1 MKKRL
6 LDWIICP
13 QCGERPRLQ
22 VFAEEKVGLP
32 SPVQAPACSIY
43 CARHDVADPGMIVPP
58 PDCNACYREEILEGA
73 LSCVCGLI
81 FPILDGI
88 PRLICNAAEEYPE
101 FFSRHRLAG
110 ARHVSTVPAAQPD
123 QPNIDP
129 RSEKSFRLQ
138 WAAYR
143 DGDNTWFK
151 DDTGLRK
158 QEFLD
163 NFRITA
169 EELKGR
175 ALLDAGC
182 GNGELTRS
190 VAEYGPE
197 IVAMDFSRSV
207 EGARRRLFEKGSQ
220 VSHRVHYLQGNVLEL
235 PLRPQ
240 SFDFVHSSGVLHHT
254 PSTYRAFRSVSRE
267 PKPGG
272 RLYIQLYRRRPAW
285 IHAVNVTLR
294 AATTRMPLG
303 LLYGLCYAATPV
315 HSALS
320 RLMHSLRGEKA
331 PPRATARERAVQ
343 MFDNYSP
350 RYQYRHTVP
359 EIMELFRSEGYVDM
373 EDVTLDNEARHM
385 LAVLGRR
392 PAAGPAPA
400 EALHP
405 AGAETARQAAT
416 L

>member
-32 SPVQAPACSIY
+32 SPVQAPACSAY
-43 CARHDVADPGMIVPP
+43 CARHDVAGSRDDRAAARLQRLLPRGGPGGCPLLRLRVDLPHPRRHPAPDLQRRGGVPGILLAPP
-58 PDCNACYREEILEGA
+58 PGR
-73 LSCVCGLI
+73 
-81 FPILDGI
+81 
-88 PRLICNAAEEYPE
+88 RAAR
-101 FFSRHRLAG
+101 FNRTSR
-110 ARHVSTVPAAQPD
+110 AAQSSH
-123 QPNIDP
+123 DP

-138 WAAYR
+138 WATYHE
-143 DGDNTWFK
+143 GDNTWFK
-151 DDTGLRK
+151 DDAGLRK

-175 ALLDAGC
+175 TLLDAGC

-190 VAEYGPE
+190 VSEYGPE

-254 PSTYRAFRSVSRE
+254 PA
-267 PKPGG
+267 PIAP
-272 RLYIQLYRRRPAW
+272 
-285 IHAVNVTLR
+285 
-294 AATTRMPLG
+294 
-303 LLYGLCYAATPV
+303 
-315 HSALS
+315 SA
-320 RLMHSLRGEKA
+320 R
-331 PPRATARERAVQ
+331 
-343 MFDNYSP
+343 
-350 RYQYRHTVP
+350 
-359 EIMELFRSEGYVDM
+359 
-373 EDVTLDNEARHM
+373 
-385 LAVLGRR
+385 
-392 PAAGPAPA
+392 
-400 EALHP
+400 
-405 AGAETARQAAT
+405 
-416 L
+416 

>member
-1 MKKRL
+1 L
-6 LDWIICP
+6 
-13 QCGERPRLQ
+13 
-22 VFAEEKVGLP
+22 
-32 SPVQAPACSIY
+32 IY
-43 CARHDVADPGMIVPP
+43 
-58 PDCNACYREEILEGA
+58 
-73 LSCVCGLI
+73 
-81 FPILDGI
+81 PILGGI
-88 PRLICNAAEEYPE
+88 PRMICNAAEEYPE

-110 ARHVSTVPAAQPD
+110 ARHIPQP
-123 QPNIDP
+123 QPNLDP

-138 WAAYR
+138 WATYR
-143 DGDNTWFK
+143 EGDNTWFK
-151 DDTGLRK
+151 DDAGLRK

-169 EELKGR
+169 EELKGKT
-175 ALLDAGC
+175 LLDAGC

-190 VAEYGPE
+190 ISEYGPE
-197 IVAMDFSRSV
+197 VVAMDFSRSV

-272 RLYIQLYRRRPAW
+272 KLYIQLYRRRPAW

-315 HSALS
+315 HAALS

-359 EIMELFRSEGYVDM
+359 EIMELFRSEGYVDL

-392 PAAGPAPA
+392 PGTAIEAAPAPA
-400 EALHP
+400 TPPQTINPHP
-405 AGAETARQAAT
+405 INR
-416 L
+416 